1 MNPSRLFSSVL
12 IGLIIISLVACN
24 AAAEPQAQTP
34 PQPRPTREAPIAE
47 PDIEPSADFSLGVS
61 GIGEVKAA
69 RDASLVF
76 SVVGTVNEVLVEEGD
91 RVEQD
96 QVLAVLDLR
105 IFEQQIQQAQA
116 SIKSA
121 QAQRNALFESPRSAE
136 VVAAQAQIA
145 QAQASLA
152 RVQAGAE
159 EEDLRSAQSA
169 VTAAEVQLQSTRD
182 QLSLAKTNA
191 EAQVVQAS
199 ESLVQAQAAYAV
211 AKSNWEFVQDT
222 GQNPQQP
229 VLGVDPQG
237 NEIEN
242 DVVNA
247 QRESIYAQFVQAE
260 ASLRQAEEAVDQA
273 IIAAEEARK
282 AELVGI
288 EGAEQQVVQSQA
300 QLDKL
305 LGGAE
310 PDEIAGAQSALA
322 QAVAGRDRLNPNPDQ
337 SQIELADAGIVQA
350 EASLRLA
357 EINLEE
363 AELRAPFDGIVSE
376 VNIDPG
382 DPSSVATGAAIAV
395 VDVEKLHVDVQIS
408 DVDIAN
414 VIEGQIAE
422 VRAEAVDEVF
432 PGEVSY
438 IAPTASVQGNIRT
451 YLVRIALDEQAGLRP
466 GMSVRVVL
474 LTD

>member
-1 MNPSRLFSSVL
+1 MNPSRLFSSIL
-12 IGLIIISLVACN
+12 IGLIAISLVACN
-24 AAAEPQAQTP
+24 AEAEPEAQAT
-34 PQPRPTREAPIAE
+34 PQPRPTRAPATVE
-47 PDIEPSADFSLGVS
+47 PDVEPVAEFSLGVT

-76 SVVGTVNEVLVEEGD
+76 NVVGTVNEVFVEEGD

-105 IFEQQIQQAQA
+105 TFEQQLQQAQA
-116 SIKSA
+116 SIDSA
-121 QAQRNALFESPRSAE
+121 EAQRSSLFEGPRAAE
-136 VVAAQAQIA
+136 VNAAQSQIV
-145 QAQASLA
+145 QAQASLE

-169 VTAAEVQLQSTRD
+169 VVAAEAQLQSTRD

-191 EAQVVQAS
+191 EAQVIQSS
-199 ESLVQAQAAYAV
+199 ESLVQAQAAYAR
-211 AKSNWEFVQDT
+211 AKSDWEFVQDT

-237 NEIEN
+237 NEVEN
-242 DVVNA
+242 DVVNS
-247 QRESIYAQFVQAE
+247 QREAIYAAFVQAE
-260 ASLRQAEEAVDQA
+260 SALRQAEEAVDQA
-273 IIAAEEARK
+273 VIAAEESRK
-282 AELVGI
+282 AEIVGI
-288 EGAEQQVVQSQA
+288 QTSEQQVVQAQA
-300 QLDKL
+300 QLDQL
-305 LGGAE
+305 VEGAE

-322 QAVAGRDRLNPNPDQ
+322 QAVAGRDRLNPNPNA
-337 SQIELADAGIVQA
+337 SQIELADAGIAQA

-357 EINLEE
+357 EINLEQ
-363 AELRAPFDGIVSE
+363 AEIRAPFDGIISE

-382 DPSSVATGAAIAV
+382 DPSSVPNGAAIAI
-395 VDVEKLHVDVQIS
+395 VDVEKLHVDVEIS
-408 DVDIAN
+408 DVDIAQ
-414 VIEGQIAE
+414 VVEGQIAE
-422 VRAEAVDEVF
+422 VRAEALDEIF

-451 YLVRIALDEQAGLRP
+451 YLVRITLDEQEGLRP

-474 LTD
+474 VTD